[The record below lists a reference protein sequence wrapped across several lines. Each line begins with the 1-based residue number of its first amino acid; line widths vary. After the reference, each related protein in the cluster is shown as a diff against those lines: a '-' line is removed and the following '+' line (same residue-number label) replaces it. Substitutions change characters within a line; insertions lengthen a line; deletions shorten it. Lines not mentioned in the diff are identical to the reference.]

1 MDPLMVVLR
10 TVHIGLGVFWVGSF
24 LFMTFILSPRLKQL
38 GPAVQGPVMGAPVPI
53 TIPTFITAA
62 LLVIGSGAWMALK
75 LRWGVLDTFLTSA
88 WGLTMFIGAALMV
101 IGFLVGLLVS
111 RPAMREL
118 VGIGASLK
126 GQPPTP
132 EQGARMGVLAKRIPM
147 AGYVTSALLMAAAI
161 EMAIARYIQERIAA

>member
-1 MDPLMVVLR
+1 MVVLR

-88 WGLTMFIGAALMV
+88 WGLRCLSG
-101 IGFLVGLLVS
+101 
-111 RPAMREL
+111 RR
-118 VGIGASLK
+118 
-126 GQPPTP
+126 
-132 EQGARMGVLAKRIPM
+132 
-147 AGYVTSALLMAAAI
+147 
-161 EMAIARYIQERIAA
+161 